1 MSLESVMAMP
11 LRVNYRKRALD
22 HYQPLCVH
30 CGFGVEAVL
39 EVAHIDGNRQNNDLV
54 NLVILCPTCHKMLD
68 LDLIPNEA
76 IIAIRDR
83 PRAPDWK
90 KRMKDAGAKAA
101 LTNKRRR
108 AALKAVETRRRNQG
122 GGSSGR

>member
-1 MSLESVMAMP
+1 MP
-11 LRVNYRKRALD
+11 LRVNYRKKALH
-22 HYQPLCVH
+22 HYGPLCVH
-30 CGFGVEAVL
+30 CGFGVKDVL
-39 EVAHIDGNRQNNDLV
+39 EVAHIDGNRQNNDIA

-83 PRAPDWK
+83 PRVPNWK

-108 AALKAVETRRRNQG
+108 SALKAVATRRRRQG
-122 GGSSGR
+122 GEPTG